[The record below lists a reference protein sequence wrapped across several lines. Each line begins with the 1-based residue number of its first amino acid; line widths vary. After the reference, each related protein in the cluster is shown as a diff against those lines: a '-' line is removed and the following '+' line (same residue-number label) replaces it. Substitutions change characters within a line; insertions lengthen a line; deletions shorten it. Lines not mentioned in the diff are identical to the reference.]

1 MKRLKKY
8 VLCLMCLC
16 CLGILT
22 GCGNNAQNDN
32 TVTDEAGRADKND
45 GIVNSATDQSGL
57 SGDESD
63 AVEEDGTNGSADTE
77 KGRMDGADDAGENL
91 VDGVGDAG
99 RDLVDGAGDAGEA
112 LIDGAEDLGEG
123 VIDGAE
129 DIGDALTG
137 NETDGELG
145 G

>member
-63 AVEEDGTNGSADTE
+63 AVEEDGSNGSADTE
-77 KGRMDGADDAGENL
+77 KGRMDGADDAGEN
-91 VDGVGDAG
+91 
-99 RDLVDGAGDAGEA
+99 LVDGAGDAGEA